1 MKLYD
6 FDAPNAQKVR
16 IYAAEK
22 GIDLELEQVALTDH
36 ALRTPE
42 MLAKNPLATVPFLE
56 LDDGQVIRESLVIME
71 YLEALH
77 PTPAMYGAT
86 PLERARIQ
94 EMDRLAELGLMMEAA
109 NYVHN
114 ISPFFS
120 DLGPQSSEAAQ
131 MATNN
136 FLKKLAIMDAEIGDS
151 TFVAGDAP
159 SIADCTLY
167 ATLNFAAKVGM
178 AIPEDCANVAR
189 WYAGF
194 GARPSASA

>member
-22 GIDLELEQVALTDH
+22 GIDLVLEQVALTDH

-56 LDDGQVIRESLVIME
+56 LDDGQILRESLVIME

-114 ISPFFS
+114 ISPFFA

-131 MATNN
+131 MATNS

-151 TFVAGDAP
+151 MFVAGDAP

-167 ATLNFAAKVGM
+167 AALNFAAKVGL

-189 WYAGF
+189 WYAAF
-194 GARPSASA
+194 GARPAASA